1 MMGGKRG
8 RSLNDQQDRVRTH
21 LFFSKQTVR
30 QHQKRKRRAHNRLHQ
45 VTHKK
50 DEIIQTGELDP
61 SEWTGNQRVL
71 HFGPM
76 AQRDPYFYYYP
87 KGWDVLYPAYFGFFP
102 YRTKKFRGSS
112 SIVCIC
118 AFGVFMILGGSLMV
132 YMGFFLMHDSPFW
145 TWTTDRR
152 HRPPPIQIAGPLL
165 FGSGTMLVLG
175 VILYSL
181 LTSNFFK
188 MYLHH
193 TRRHDEP
200 ARITTITTT
209 QYLPDVFEKD
219 PYHPLPP
226 PAYPVLENKY
236 AHSSIVRPYDEMKLY
251 PPVIPGCSTLSLH
264 RKSPSSIFVASPYNT
279 LRATSVGRY
288 HSGMERRI
296 SVADQRR
303 AGSTVSRKTSVES
316 GIHKRSK
323 SAGPLH
329 RTSSAYSSTR
339 SRYRENSQ
347 I

>member
-1 MMGGKRG
+1 MGGKRG

-175 VILYSL
+175 VILDHYGPKICL
-181 LTSNFFK
+181 
-188 MYLHH
+188 
-193 TRRHDEP
+193 RHDEP

-288 HSGMERRI
+288 DFIYTVILRLS
-296 SVADQRR
+296 
-303 AGSTVSRKTSVES
+303 GSTVSRKTSVES

>member
-1 MMGGKRG
+1 MGGKRG
-8 RSLNDQQDRVRTH
+8 RPVNDQQDRVRTH

-61 SEWTGNQRVL
+61 LEWTGNQRVL

-132 YMGFFLMHDSPFW
+132 CMGFFLMHDSPFW

-165 FGSGTMLVLG
+165 FGSGTVLVLG
-175 VILYSL
+175 
-181 LTSNFFK
+181 FFK

-193 TRRHDEP
+193 TKRHDEP

-209 QYLPDVFEKD
+209 QYLPAVFEKD

-236 AHSSIVRPYDEMKLY
+236 AHSSIVRPHDEMKLY

-288 HSGMERRI
+288 DFIYTVILS
-296 SVADQRR
+296 
-303 AGSTVSRKTSVES
+303 STVSRKTSVES
-316 GIHKRSK
+316 GVYKRSK
-323 SAGPLH
+323 SAGPLY
-329 RTSSAYSSTR
+329 RTSSAHSSTR
-339 SRYRENSQ
+339 ARYRENSQ